1 MEFDYVIVGGGS
13 AGCVLAARL
22 TEDPSVTVCLLEAGG
37 EGKSVLVR
45 APLGIAAM
53 VSAKPFAINNW
64 AFNSVPQTEL
74 NDRTTFHPRGKA
86 LGGSSAINAQLYI
99 RGQKQDYDGW
109 VEQGAEGWSF
119 DDVLPYFK
127 KAECNQRGESGMH
140 GADGPLHVSEQRS
153 PLPISHAFLAA
164 AEGRQIKRNN
174 DFNSGDQEGV
184 GLYQVTQF
192 HEDDKK
198 GERCS
203 AAAAYLHPVMDRS
216 NLTVITHARS
226 TRVLFEGKK
235 AVGIEYS
242 RKGKLATVKAGRE
255 VIVSAGAFQSPQL
268 LMLSGVGP
276 ADELAK
282 HNIPVLHDLP
292 GVGKNLQDHLDY
304 TISYRS
310 NKTDMLG
317 LGLKPGIQLIKEIM
331 RWRKDGSGI
340 IASPA
345 AEGGAFLK
353 TSPELDRPD
362 VQLHFVIS
370 IIDDHGRKLYGG
382 YGFGCHVCFLRPK
395 STGEVGLN
403 SANPMDAPR
412 IDPKYLT
419 DPEDMDVLVKG
430 IRMTRD
436 ILEGPELSDYREDM
450 IYEFGR
456 DERSIKQAVR
466 ERAETI
472 YHPVGTCKMGT
483 DEMSV
488 VGPDLKVHGLEGL
501 RVIDASV
508 MPSLIS
514 GNTNAPTI
522 MIAEKASDM
531 ILGKPLLSA
540 EHESEQVSA

>member
-1 MEFDYVIVGGGS
+1 MDFDYVIVGGGS

-22 TEDPSVTVCLLEAGG
+22 SEDPSISVCLLEAGG

-64 AFNSVPQTEL
+64 AFDSVPQTEL

-99 RGQKQDYDGW
+99 RGQKEDYDGW
-109 VEQGAEGWSF
+109 VEQGADGWSF
-119 DDVLPYFK
+119 DEVLPYFK
-127 KAECNQRGESGMH
+127 KSESNQRGESSMH
-140 GADGPLHVSEQRS
+140 GANGPLQVSEQRS

-192 HEDDKK
+192 HQDDKK

-203 AAAAYLHPVMDRS
+203 AAAAYLHPVMDRP

-235 AVGIEYS
+235 AIGVEYKQK
-242 RKGKLATVKAGRE
+242 RKLAVVKAKRE
-255 VIVSAGAFQSPQL
+255 TIVSAGAFQSPQL
-268 LMLSGVGP
+268 LMLSGIGP

-282 HNIPVLHDLP
+282 HNIPVLLDLP

-331 RWRKDGSGI
+331 RWRKDGSGM

-353 TSPELDRPD
+353 TSPELERPD

-382 YGFGCHVCFLRPK
+382 YGFGCHVCVLRPK
-395 STGEVGLN
+395 STGEVGLS
-403 SANPMDAPR
+403 SADPMDAPR

-419 DPEDMDVLVKG
+419 DQEDLDVLVKG

-436 ILEGPELSDYREDM
+436 ILEGPELSEYREDM
-450 IYEFGR
+450 IHDFGR
-456 DERSIKQAVR
+456 DEHSIKQAVR

-472 YHPVGTCKMGT
+472 YHPVGTCKMGK

-488 VGPDLKVHGLEGL
+488 VGPDLKVHGVEGL
-501 RVIDASV
+501 RVIDASI

-531 ILGKPLLSA
+531 ILGKQPLGT
-540 EHESEQVSA
+540 ERETEQVSA

>member
-1 MEFDYVIVGGGS
+1 MWCVFWGGAMNFDYVVVGGGS

-22 TEDPSVTVCLLEAGG
+22 TEDPSTTVCLLEAGG

-99 RGQKQDYDGW
+99 RGQKQDYDSW

-119 DDVLPYFK
+119 DEVLPYFR
-127 KAECNQRGESGMH
+127 KAECNQRGESEMH
-140 GADGPLHVSEQRS
+140 GADGPLHVSELRS
-153 PLPISHAFLAA
+153 PLPVSHAFLKA
-164 AEGRQIKRNN
+164 AEGQQIKRNN

-192 HEDDKK
+192 HQDDKK

-203 AAAAYLHPVMDRS
+203 AAAAYLHPVMDRP

-226 TRVLFEGKK
+226 TQVLFEGKK
-235 AVGIEYS
+235 AVGVEYS
-242 RKGKLATVKAGRE
+242 RKGKLTTVKADRE
-255 VIVSAGAFQSPQL
+255 VIVSAGTFQSPQL

-292 GVGKNLQDHLDY
+292 GVGKNLQDHLDF

-310 NKTDMLG
+310 GKTDMLG
-317 LGLKPGIQLIKEIM
+317 LGLKPGIQLIREIL
-331 RWRKDGSGI
+331 RWRKDGSGM
-340 IASPA
+340 IASPVG
-345 AEGGAFLK
+345 EGGAFLK

-370 IIDDHGRKLYGG
+370 IVDNHGRKLYRG
-382 YGFGCHVCFLRPK
+382 YGFGCHVCVLRPK

-403 SANPMDAPR
+403 SANPADAPR

-436 ILEGPELSDYREDM
+436 ILEGPELAKYREDM
-450 IYEFGR
+450 IYGLGH
-456 DERSIKQAVR
+456 DERSIRQAVR
-466 ERAETI
+466 DRAETI

-531 ILGKPLLSA
+531 IRA
-540 EHESEQVSA
+540 